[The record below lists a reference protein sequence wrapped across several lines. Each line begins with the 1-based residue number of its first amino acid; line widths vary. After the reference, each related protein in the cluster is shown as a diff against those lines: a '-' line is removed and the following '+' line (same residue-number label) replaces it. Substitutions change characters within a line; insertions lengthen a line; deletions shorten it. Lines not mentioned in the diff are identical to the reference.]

1 MTERRK
7 RMSHSH
13 WIEHL
18 ETQEASGVSVAEY
31 CRVHDLSVASFVY
44 HRGRVRRAG
53 AVSTDV
59 AGFTE
64 VRLGVGSGLRLSPA
78 GGAWSLELDRDFD
91 ADTLRRFLRV
101 LGA

>member
-7 RMSHSH
+7 RMSHAR

-31 CRVHDLSVASFVY
+31 CQSQNLAVASFMY
-44 HRGRVRRAG
+44 HRSRARRAG
-53 AVSTDV
+53 GVSSAVS
-59 AGFTE
+59 GFTE

-91 ADTLRRFLRV
+91 AVTLRRFLGV